1 MFKKLIITSAIIT
14 ALFNSAKAEA
24 MPLIGDTA
32 PSFKAQTTL
41 GEINFPNDYKGKWVV
56 LFSHPADFTP
66 VCTSEFMA
74 FQKAQPKFCSLNTQL
89 LGLSEDNIEQH
100 QKWIESIKTLNFNKI
115 TLFMVKYSINHFSY
129 ISSYNEQKNIEISF
143 PIIDD
148 ANQSIAKK
156 YGMLQKDKNKE
167 KTVRAVFVID
177 PESKVRAII
186 YYPQTIGRYIPEIQ
200 RLLLALQTT
209 DAFDVATPANW
220 MPGDDVIV
228 SSKNLP
234 EDISDEKL
242 KEEGITKHSPYLYTK
257 KLDKQTICDKLF
269 E

>member
-100 QKWIESIKTLNFNKI
+100 QKWIESIKTLNF
-115 TLFMVKYSINHFSY
+115 
-129 ISSYNEQKNIEISF
+129 NEQKNIEISF

>member
-66 VCTSEFMA
+66 VCTSEFIA
-74 FQKAQPKFCSLNTQL
+74 LQKAQPKFCSLNTQL

-100 QKWIESIKTLNFNKI
+100 QKWIESIKTLNFD
-115 TLFMVKYSINHFSY
+115 
-129 ISSYNEQKNIEISF
+129 EQKNIEISF

-177 PESKVRAII
+177 PESKVRVII